1 MAKTELIAHYDT
13 LSPISEGY
21 RAIRIN
27 LQFAGADKTLQVVG
41 VTSSSPGEGKSTTIA
56 NLAIVMAQ
64 DNKKVLLVDCD
75 LRKPTQHKKFEIEQD
90 GLTNTLVRGKALDA
104 LVQHDVFPNLD
115 ILTSG
120 PIQPNPSELLGS
132 HKMAEVIAWAR
143 DHYDY
148 VLVDLPP
155 ILAVADAA
163 VIGNMVDGVLMVVAS
178 GSMTPNEAMD
188 AKKRLQQAGVTILG
202 VILNKM
208 PQQRRYGYYQY
219 YYHDDDKL

>member
-1 MAKTELIAHYDT
+1 MAKIDLIAHYDK

-41 VTSSSPGEGKSTTIA
+41 VTSSSPGEGKSTTVA

-64 DNKKVLLVDCD
+64 DNKKVLLIDCD

-120 PIQPNPSELLGS
+120 PIPPNPSELLGS

-148 VLVDLPP
+148 VLIDLPP

>member
-1 MAKTELIAHYDT
+1 MAKIDLIAHYDT
-13 LSPISEGY
+13 RSPISEGY

-41 VTSSSPGEGKSTTIA
+41 VTSSSPGEGKSTTVA

-64 DNKKVLLVDCD
+64 DNKKVLLIDCD

-90 GLTNTLVRGKALDA
+90 GLTNSLVRGKALDA

-115 ILTSG
+115 ILASG
-120 PIQPNPSELLGS
+120 PIPPNPSELLGS

-143 DHYDY
+143 EHYDY
-148 VLVDLPP
+148 VLIDLPP

>member
-1 MAKTELIAHYDT
+1 MAKIDLITHYDT

-41 VTSSSPGEGKSTTIA
+41 VTSSSPGEGKSTTVA

-64 DNKKVLLVDCD
+64 DNKKVLLLDCD

-104 LVQHDVFPNLD
+104 FVQHDVVPNLD

-120 PIQPNPSELLGS
+120 PIPPNPSELLGS
-132 HKMAEVIAWAR
+132 HKMAEIIAWAR
-143 DHYDY
+143 EHYDY
-148 VLVDLPP
+148 VLIDLPP

-178 GSMTPNEAMD
+178 GSMAPNEAMD

>member
-1 MAKTELIAHYDT
+1 MAKIDLITHYDA

-41 VTSSSPGEGKSTTIA
+41 VTSSSPGEGKSTTVA

-64 DNKKVLLVDCD
+64 DNKKVLLIDCD

-120 PIQPNPSELLGS
+120 PIPPNPSELLGS

-148 VLVDLPP
+148 VLIDLPP

-188 AKKRLQQAGVTILG
+188 AKKRLQQAGVNILG